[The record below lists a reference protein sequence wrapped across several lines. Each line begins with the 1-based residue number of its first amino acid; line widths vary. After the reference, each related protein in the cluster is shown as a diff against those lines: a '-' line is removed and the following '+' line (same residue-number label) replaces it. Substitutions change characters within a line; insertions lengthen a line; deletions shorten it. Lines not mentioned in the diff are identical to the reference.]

1 MYFFFLVFNHLC
13 IVDCCQI
20 LNGFW
25 ILCLV
30 VVILCCRWF
39 HKRIEYLFVLGSC
52 LRYAC
57 LLCLCYVVWLLL
69 LLIIILII
77 ALEWKILE
85 VRTKLDWVDCLIK
98 LNLFPNEAMLWVVI
112 PILFSNICG
121 YWYHLVTIYINPLQL
136 CLYSLI
142 WLWNTW
148 DLAYW
153 SLNFRAQRWQQYEV
167 ILPLFMFKCKLCI
180 MILVSHMD

>member
-1 MYFFFLVFNHLC
+1 MVGISFFLVFNCLN

-39 HKRIEYLFVLGSC
+39 CKLIEDLFVLRSC
-52 LRYAC
+52 LRFAC

-69 LLIIILII
+69 LLLIILII

-85 VRTKLDWVDCLIK
+85 VRTKLGWVDCLIK

-121 YWYHLVTIYINPLQL
+121 YWVPRCNYIIYINPLQL

-142 WLWNTW
+142 LIVKH
-148 DLAYW
+148 L
-153 SLNFRAQRWQQYEV
+153 RPCV
-167 ILPLFMFKCKLCI
+167 
-180 MILVSHMD
+180 LVFEF